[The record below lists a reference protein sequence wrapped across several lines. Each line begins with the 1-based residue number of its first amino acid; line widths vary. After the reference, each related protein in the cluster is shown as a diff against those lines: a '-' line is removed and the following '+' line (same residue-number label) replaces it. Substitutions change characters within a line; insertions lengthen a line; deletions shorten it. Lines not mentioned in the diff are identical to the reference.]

1 MALKLPVALVLF
13 LQGLAGAETVAPVI
27 RYANLLGGS
36 GRDTPEA
43 VAVGPGGYIYIA
55 GRTESTDFPNAKR
68 LSDSHGLL
76 GDVFVVKLD
85 PSGASIVYSVIVGG
99 GQPSAIAVDSAGS

>member
-13 LQGLAGAETVAPVI
+13 LQVLAGAETVAPVI
-27 RYANLLGGS
+27 RYANVLGGS
-36 GRDTPEA
+36 GRDTPKA
-43 VAVGPGGYIYIA
+43 VAVGPGGYVYIT

-68 LSDSHGLL
+68 LSDSHDII

-85 PSGASIVYSVIVGG
+85 PTGANIVFVVCPGT
-99 GQPSAIAVDSAGS
+99 A